1 MKGSKK
7 LLSLLLAL
15 AMVMTMLAGCSSGT
29 DTTTAAAQS
38 EETEAVGE
46 TSAPETEATVESR
59 PNRVIYG
66 STTEISGDIGPG
78 AWWTN
83 NATDQMIR
91 NLINDYSVMTF
102 DPDGAMVVNS
112 SVVNG
117 EIGVTENEDGSKT
130 FTVTINEGL
139 TYNNGEPITAAD
151 FCAYAL
157 VAYSPAA
164 QEAGAG
170 TVALEIVGTPEYQSG
185 EVNYISGLHL
195 VDEYTYAIAI
205 SADVLPYYYE
215 EYYAS
220 LSPLYLPMYAS
231 ADLTVVDDGEG
242 VYLSGGELVADEI
255 TATRYMYDSP
265 VSAGPYTLVSL
276 DTGTLQATLEL
287 NPNYAGNYEGQKPSI
302 ETIVIVKTETSTA
315 IDSLRTGAVDVLD
328 TLSDGNTEINPA
340 LDLVEAGGYDY
351 VSFERNGYGKLQF
364 ACDFGPT
371 QFPAVRQAVALLL
384 DRNEFANQFCAGYG
398 SVVDGPYGL
407 CMWMYKESTEF
418 FADNIDT
425 YAYDPERAVQLLEE
439 DGWTLN
445 ADGTEYLGT
454 GVRYKEVTPEE
465 AGDYALN
472 VTLDDGRIL
481 MPLHIM
487 WASSEDNPVSE
498 LLAVMLSNGEQT
510 AQAGMVI
517 EETVMSFSDLMNYMY
532 RDATVDARYGVP
544 TYGMFNL
551 ATGFTQMYDQSFYY
565 STDPAYWGTYNN
577 NFIADEQLADLAWNM
592 VYGVEA
598 GDDETYLDMWQ
609 QFMDRWNEL
618 LPDVPLYSNI
628 YYTVFPDWLEGYS
641 QSSYWDFS
649 QAILYASI
657 AGAE

>member
-7 LLSLLLAL
+7 ILALLLVL
-15 AMVMTMLAGCSSGT
+15 AMGMTMLAGCSST
-29 DTTTAAAQS
+29 PTATEAPDATAAPEPPAEEPAAS
-38 EETEAVGE
+38 EEPAE
-46 TSAPETEATVESR
+46 TR
-59 PNRVIYG
+59 PNRLIYG
-66 STTEISGDIGPG
+66 SSTEVSGDIGPG

-91 NLINDYSVMTF
+91 NLINDYGVVTF
-102 DPDGAMVVNS
+102 DQDGAMVENA
-112 SVVNG
+112 SVLDGAITSV
-117 EIGVTENEDGSKT
+117 ENEDGSKT
-130 FTVTINEGL
+130 FTVKIKQGL

-151 FCAYAL
+151 YCAYAL
-157 VAYSPAA
+157 VEYSPAA
-164 QEAGAG
+164 KEAGSG
-170 TVALEIVGTPEYQSG
+170 MVPLELVGSAEYQNG
-185 EVNYISGLHL
+185 DVNYISGLRL
-195 VDEYTYAIAI
+195 VDEYTYAITV

-215 EYYAS
+215 EYYAN
-220 LSPLYLPMYAS
+220 LTPLYLPMYAS
-231 ADLTVVDDGEG
+231 AALTVKDDGQG
-242 VYLSGGELVADEI
+242 VYLDGGELVADEI
-255 TATRYMYDSP
+255 NAARYMYDSP

-287 NPNYAGNYEGQKPSI
+287 NPNYAGNFEGQKPSI
-302 ETIVIVKTETSTA
+302 QTIVITKSEVSTA
-315 IDSLRTGAVDVLD
+315 IDSLRTGAVDLLD

-340 LDLVEAGGYDY
+340 LDLVEEGGYDY

-407 CMWMYKESTEF
+407 CMWMYKESQEF
-418 FADNIDT
+418 FADNIDS
-425 YAYDPERAVQLLEE
+425 YAYNPDRAVEILEA

-445 ADGTEYLGT
+445 ADGTPYSGT
-454 GVRYKEVTPEE
+454 GLRYKEVTAEE

-498 LLAVMLSNGEQT
+498 LLAVMLANGEQT
-510 AQAGMVI
+510 AAAGMEI
-517 EETVMSFSDLMNYMY
+517 EMTVMSFTDLLNYIY
-532 RDATVDARYGVP
+532 RDATVDERYGVP

-551 ATGFTQMYDQSFYY
+551 ATGFTQMYDQAFAY
-565 STDPAYWGTYNN
+565 SEDPAYMGTYNN
-577 NFIADEQLADLAWNM
+577 NFILDDELAQLAWDM

-598 GDDETYLDMWQ
+598 GDDAAYLDMWQ
-609 QFMDRWNEL
+609 KFMDRWNEL

-628 YYTVFPDWLEGYS
+628 YYTVFPDWLQGYD

-649 QAILYASI
+649 QAVLYASI
-657 AGAE
+657 ENAE

>member
-7 LLSLLLAL
+7 ILALLLVL
-15 AMVMTMLAGCSSGT
+15 SMGMMLLAGCSST
-29 DTTTAAAQS
+29 PTATETPAATESAEATEAPAAS
-38 EETEAVGE
+38 EEPAE
-46 TSAPETEATVESR
+46 TR
-59 PNRVIYG
+59 PNRLIYG
-66 STTEISGDIGPG
+66 SSTEISGDIGPG

-83 NATDQMIR
+83 NATDQLIR
-91 NLINDYSVMTF
+91 NLINDYAVITF
-102 DPDGAMVVNS
+102 DQDGAMVENA
-112 SVVNG
+112 SVLDG
-117 EIGVTENEDGSKT
+117 PVTSVENEDGSKT
-130 FTVTINEGL
+130 FTVKIKQGL
-139 TYNNGEPITAAD
+139 TFNNGEPITAANY
-151 FCAYAL
+151 CAYSL

-164 QEAGAG
+164 LEAGAG
-170 TVALEIVGTPEYQSG
+170 IVALELVGSAEYQSG

-195 VDEYTYAIAI
+195 VDDYTYAITI

-231 ADLTVVDDGEG
+231 APLTVKDDGQG
-242 VYLSGGELVADEI
+242 VYLDGGELVADEI
-255 TATRYMYDSP
+255 NATRYMYDSP

-287 NPNYAGNYEGQKPSI
+287 NPNYAGNFEGQKP
-302 ETIVIVKTETSTA
+302 TIQTLVIVKSEVSTA
-315 IDSLRTGAVDVLD
+315 IDSLRTGAIDLLD

-340 LDLVEAGGYDY
+340 LDLVEEGGYDY

-371 QFPAVRQAVALLL
+371 QFTAVRQAVALLL

-407 CMWMYKESTEF
+407 CMWMYKESAEF

-425 YAYDPERAVQLLEE
+425 YSYNPDRAVEILEA

-445 ADGTEYLGT
+445 ADGTPYSGT
-454 GVRYKEVTPEE
+454 GVRYKEVTAEE

-498 LLAVMLSNGEQT
+498 LLAVMLANGEQT
-510 AQAGMVI
+510 AAAGMEI
-517 EETVMSFSDLMNYMY
+517 EMTVMSFTDLLNYMY
-532 RDATVDARYGVP
+532 RDATVDERYGVP

-551 ATGFTQMYDQSFYY
+551 ATGFTQMYDQAFYY
-565 STDPAYWGTYNN
+565 SEDPAYMGTYNN
-577 NFIADEQLADLAWNM
+577 NFIMDDQLAQLAWDM

-598 GDDETYLDMWQ
+598 GDDAAYLDMWQ
-609 QFMDRWNEL
+609 KFMDRWNEL

-628 YYTVFPDWLEGYS
+628 YYTVFPDWLQGYE

-649 QAILYASI
+649 QAVLYASI
-657 AGAE
+657 ENAE